1 MQVYISKDGRQW
13 GPYEASQVG
22 SLIERGSF
30 GLQDWAWIEGS
41 AEWVPVRK
49 ILQTLHREKKAESQ
63 VLHSK
68 VEAAKNQWREK
79 LPQPTPA
86 MFREHKAPR
95 AQGAPQMTP
104 AVAGGGTLGRNVF
117 FSALGLGLAGF
128 VTMLALSGPNEAD
141 VNALNL
147 ENGLT
152 YKIDSNVPFEG
163 KAVMHYSNGQRKFE
177 AEYQDGLRHG
187 RVVSYYS
194 TGARESEGTMKNG
207 VFHGKVTFY
216 HPNGQVKSQ
225 ALYHR
230 GNEVSLKRWDEQGAV
245 LLRPE

>member
-13 GPYEASQVG
+13 GPYEAGEVG

-41 AEWVPVRK
+41 AEWVPVRG
-49 ILQTLHREKKAESQ
+49 ILQNLCREKKAESQ
-63 VLHSK
+63 VLHNK
-68 VEAAKNQWREK
+68 VEAAKNQWRAK
-79 LPQPTPA
+79 LTQPTPT
-86 MFREHKAPR
+86 MFREHNTPR
-95 AQGAPQMTP
+95 ARKSPQMTP

-117 FSALGLGLAGF
+117 FGALGLGLAGF
-128 VTMLALSGPNEAD
+128 VTMLALSSPDEAD

-152 YKIDSNVPFEG
+152 FNTNSNEPFAG

-177 AEYQDGLRHG
+177 ADYQDGLRHG
-187 RVVSYYS
+187 RVVSFYP
-194 TGARESEGTMKNG
+194 TGVRESEGTMENG
-207 VFHGKVTFY
+207 VFHGKVTFF
-216 HPNGQVKSQ
+216 HSNGQVKSQ

-230 GNEVSLKRWDEQGAV
+230 GNEVNLKLWDEQGAV
-245 LLRPE
+245 LLRPK

>member
-41 AEWVPVRK
+41 AGWVPVRK

-117 FSALGLGLAGF
+117 FS
-128 VTMLALSGPNEAD
+128 

-194 TGARESEGTMKNG
+194 TGARESEGTMENG

>member
-79 LPQPTPA
+79 LTQPTPA
-86 MFREHKAPR
+86 MFREHKALR

-104 AVAGGGTLGRNVF
+104 AVAGGGTQGRNVF
-117 FSALGLGLAGF
+117 FGALGLGLAGF

-225 ALYHR
+225 TLYHR

-245 LLRPE
+245 LLRSE